1 MANCMY
7 IVTQDELDELETYLE
22 WYKTKQALK
31 VATEKVTAI
40 LSEAFAQIALSV
52 EETLKCFSDWYL
64 EIFGAD
70 TEIYKPRPKPKRPQR
85 KILSRYEPLLD
96 ARIQIYKYKRR

>member
-1 MANCMY
+1 MADCMY
-7 IVTQDELDELETYLE
+7 IVTQDEFDELETYLE

-40 LSEAFAQIALSV
+40 LSEAFAQVAVSV
-52 EETLKCFSDWYL
+52 EEILKSFSNWWL
-64 EIFGAD
+64 EVTGAD

-85 KILSRYEPLLD
+85 KILSGMSPLLD
-96 ARIQIYKYKRR
+96 SRIQIYKYKRR